1 MAASDAE
8 RARRLF
14 TGGSRPVSSSR
25 LRIAVGLA
33 LFLGT
38 GALFAQT
45 LGFDFIHFDD
55 RRYVTENPWVARGLD
70 RETLRWAFTTF
81 YFSNWHP
88 FTWLSY
94 LLDFEL
100 YGLDPAGY
108 HATNVLLH
116 AANVAVVFRVLCR
129 ASGRVWPSALA
140 AALFA
145 CHPLHVEVVAW
156 VGQRK
161 ELLGAFFGLLAIDAY
176 VSWARRGGGWRYAV
190 VALWMGLAL
199 MAKPM
204 WVTLPVLLLLF
215 DLWPLS
221 RLRAAPSSKLR
232 SGRAA
237 LGVRLL
243 EKLPLAVLS
252 LASSVLTLAAQG
264 RAMEAS
270 GGVGLPARAANAT
283 VAYATYLEKT
293 IWPAELS
300 VLYPHPYLP
309 GGTPLPPWQIAASAL
324 LLLGISAIAIATRN
338 RPYLLVGWLWFV
350 AALVPVIGIVQVG
363 WQAMADRYTY
373 VPHLGLFMLFAWAA
387 DDTLWSLRERRP
399 GIARLVA
406 GVLVVLVVACAGR
419 TAHQTRVW
427 RDTTTLYRSSIASKP
442 DSYWLR
448 FNLGNRLLERGEH
461 TEALVEYEAALR
473 LRPDGGPAAVGLAWL
488 LATTPDTSLRDPP
501 RAVALAHGVAR
512 SEEFRNANTLD
523 TLAAAHA
530 AAGDF
535 DEAIAVARRAGAIA
549 VRQGHEALAGSI
561 AERLRRYESG
571 QAYFDPMRP

>member
-1 MAASDAE
+1 M
-8 RARRLF
+8 
-14 TGGSRPVSSSR
+14 SSSR

-176 VSWARRGGGWRYAV
+176 VSWVRRGGGWRYAV

-221 RLRAAPSSKLR
+221 RLRVAPSSKLR

-309 GGTPLPPWQIAASAL
+309 GVRRCRRGRSP
-324 LLLGISAIAIATRN
+324 
-338 RPYLLVGWLWFV
+338 
-350 AALVPVIGIVQVG
+350 
-363 WQAMADRYTY
+363 
-373 VPHLGLFMLFAWAA
+373 
-387 DDTLWSLRERRP
+387 SLRCCCSE
-399 GIARLVA
+399 
-406 GVLVVLVVACAGR
+406 
-419 TAHQTRVW
+419 
-427 RDTTTLYRSSIASKP
+427 S
-442 DSYWLR
+442 
-448 FNLGNRLLERGEH
+448 
-461 TEALVEYEAALR
+461 
-473 LRPDGGPAAVGLAWL
+473 
-488 LATTPDTSLRDPP
+488 
-501 RAVALAHGVAR
+501 AR
-512 SEEFRNANTLD
+512 SRSRHAIVPTCWWGGSGSSRPSFR
-523 TLAAAHA
+523 
-530 AAGDF
+530 
-535 DEAIAVARRAGAIA
+535 
-549 VRQGHEALAGSI
+549 
-561 AERLRRYESG
+561 
-571 QAYFDPMRP
+571 